1 MNSEITDLANIPAWA
16 DMWLLVLALFFTFKS
31 LTLRRLFAPGTTV
44 NGARLLGYLFL
55 WPGMDARA
63 FCLSAP
69 QNGRWQMA
77 DGQAGKREIA
87 DDRGGIVAKPHV
99 REYLM
104 ATGKTCFGAAL
115 LWLGVRLINAMHPLI
130 RGWAGMVGV
139 IFLLHF
145 GLFHLL
151 SLVWRAGGVHAQPI
165 MHSPG
170 TVTSL
175 SRFWSG
181 SWNAAFTDLVHEHF
195 FKPAARRFGG
205 RAALVASFLLSGA
218 LHELVIS
225 VPARGG
231 YGLPTLYF
239 ALQSA
244 GLLFER
250 SRLGRRLGLSRGF
263 KGWCFVAFVAGAPA
277 FFLFHP
283 IFVRN
288 VILPMLHA
296 IGAT

>member
-1 MNSEITDLANIPAWA
+1 
-16 DMWLLVLALFFTFKS
+16 VLAIFLVAKGV
-31 LTLRRLFAPGTTV
+31 TLRELTGGERKVKGRV
-44 NGARLLGYLFL
+44 LLAYLFL
-55 WPGMDARA
+55 WPGMDARG
-63 FCLSAP
+63 FSSSAP
-69 QNGRWQMA
+69 GVDGNGPWQMA
-77 DGQAGKREIA
+77 NGQA
-87 DDRGGIVAKPHV
+87 GIVAKP
-99 REYLM
+99 RLWECLT
-104 ATGKTCFGAAL
+104 AGAKTCFGAAL
-115 LWLGVRLINAMHPLI
+115 LWLGVPLIETNHPLL
-130 RGWAGMVGV
+130 RGWVGMVGV

-151 SLVWRAGGVHAQPI
+151 SLAWRARGVHAPPVMQ
-165 MHSPG
+165 SPA
-170 TVTSL
+170 TATSL
-175 SRFWSG
+175 SRFWGG

-195 FKPAARRFGG
+195 FKPLARQYNART
-205 RAALVASFLLSGA
+205 ALGATFLLSGA

-239 ALQSA
+239 ALQAA

-250 SRLGRRLGLSRGF
+250 SKFGRTLGLGRGL
-263 KGWCFVAFVAGAPA
+263 KGWCFVALVAGAPA